1 MRIMRSRSILTVMAV
16 AGAAVVAACGSDGTT
31 EVVPSTTYV
40 STLSAA
46 NERPNPNTS
55 TATGTATYVLTGNTL
70 TYTVSVNGLS
80 GPATASHI
88 HVGSAAVAG
97 GVIVGYVT
105 AAVQSGTVASG
116 SVDLTQPVVVGAS
129 VVPGDSLKKLLE
141 TGNAYTNVHTAL
153 NPGGEIRGQII
164 KQ

>member
-16 AGAAVVAACGSDGTT
+16 AGAAVVAACGSDNAT
-31 EVVPSTTYV
+31 EVVPSTTYI
-40 STLSAA
+40 STLSGA
-46 NERPNPNTS
+46 NERPTPNTS

-70 TYTVSVNGLS
+70 TYTVSVTGLS

-88 HVGSAAVAG
+88 HVGDATVAG

-105 AAVQSGTVASG
+105 AAVSSGTVASG
-116 SVDLTQPVVVGAS
+116 SIDLTQPIVVGAS
-129 VVPGDSLKKLLE
+129 VVSGDSLKTLLN
-141 TGNAYTNVHTAL
+141 TGKAYTNVHTSL
-153 NPGGEIRGQII
+153 FGGGEIRGQII